1 MQVNLLLT
9 LPQSSMCTVLQQIC
23 TNLGITH
30 LFSNRFVSAPMHYLH
45 MPSATAVIPMNEDH
59 FSSSNYAHE
68 DQTSTFDREDHVA
81 TLLAAVPG
89 IKTLGELIAIDPQ
102 ELSPGA
108 RIDYLAALERQSSWL
123 QAAMQRAIVAV
134 AGITEGKSD
143 GPFTGVDEAERED
156 VSSALRLS
164 AGTAQMRIDV
174 ARTLVNHLPN
184 TCSALATGEL
194 SAAHAT
200 VIAKETAA
208 AIRDGLSEFAIF
220 SIEQKAIA
228 HAEFHTPSQVAQQVR
243 SAIAK
248 FAPATFEEVVEKAR
262 DCRRVSCYNDIDGMS
277 TVVAILPAA
286 DAQTVMKAIEA
297 FIIKGSAAWEISNDL
312 NTSNSKTSG
321 SHSTGSNTSGSH
333 STGSNTSGSHSTGS
347 NTSGSNTSGSKNSD
361 SRSADMKRADALT
374 AIAGFALAASSEDV
388 ALHRR
393 PITVNVTIDLPTL
406 LGLSENPGQLAGYG
420 AIPASVA
427 RALASDGKW
436 KRFITDPQTGALL
449 DYGRET
455 YQPPQALID
464 FLIARDRTCRFPGC
478 RRSAA
483 LSDLDHAQSW
493 EEGGT
498 TSLDNLGAL
507 CRRHHLLKTH
517 GGWGIESRAD
527 GSCTWTSPLGK
538 IYQTPARSIAES
550 V

>member
-1 MQVNLLLT
+1 
-9 LPQSSMCTVLQQIC
+9 
-23 TNLGITH
+23 
-30 LFSNRFVSAPMHYLH
+30 
-45 MPSATAVIPMNEDH
+45 MPSATAATSMNGDH
-59 FSSSNYAHE
+59 ASSFSSAHE
-68 DQTSTFDREDHVA
+68 DHASSFSSAREDQVA
-81 TLLAAVPG
+81 TLLSAAPG
-89 IKTLGELIAIDPQ
+89 IKTLAELIAINPQ
-102 ELSPGA
+102 DLSPSA

-134 AGITEGKSD
+134 AGINEGKSD

-184 TCSALATGEL
+184 TCSALATGDL

-297 FIIKGSAAWEISNDL
+297 FIIKGSSAWETSRDLQNTESL
-312 NTSNSKTSG
+312 NTDAKNTDSK
-321 SHSTGSNTSGSH
+321 STGAKNTDSKN
-333 STGSNTSGSHSTGS
+333 TGV
-347 NTSGSNTSGSKNSD
+347 KNSD

-374 AIAGFALAASSEDV
+374 AIAGFALAASSEEV

-493 EEGGT
+493 EDGGT

-507 CRRHHLLKTH
+507 CRRHHQLKTH
-517 GGWGIESRAD
+517 GGWAIESRAD

-538 IYQTPARSIAES
+538 IYQTPARSIAET

>member
-1 MQVNLLLT
+1 MT
-9 LPQSSMCTVLQQIC
+9 
-23 TNLGITH
+23 
-30 LFSNRFVSAPMHYLH
+30 
-45 MPSATAVIPMNEDH
+45 SATAAIPVNDNRNS
-59 FSSSNYAHE
+59 SSSN
-68 DQTSTFDREDHVA
+68 DREVHIPLSSIDREVRISSSPLDREEQVA
-81 TLLAAVPG
+81 TLLAAAPG
-89 IKTLGELIAIDPQ
+89 IKTLGGLIVIDPQ
-102 ELSPGA
+102 ELSPAA

-134 AGITEGKSD
+134 AGIHEGKSD

-200 VIAKETAA
+200 VIARETAA

-220 SIEQKAIA
+220 SIEEKAIA
-228 HAEFHTPSQVAQQVR
+228 HAEFHTPSQVALQVR

-262 DCRRVSCYNDIDGMS
+262 DSRRVSCYNDVDGMS
-277 TVVAILPAA
+277 TVVAILPAE

-297 FIIKGSAAWEISNDL
+297 FIVKGASIF
-312 NTSNSKTSG
+312 KFSG
-321 SHSTGSNTSGSH
+321 DSVDAG
-333 STGSNTSGSHSTGS
+333 
-347 NTSGSNTSGSKNSD
+347 NSD
-361 SRSADMKRADALT
+361 VRNSDVRNSDVRNSDVRNSDVRSADMKRADALT
-374 AIAGFALAASSEDV
+374 SLAGFALAASSQDIE
-388 ALHRR
+388 LHRR

-493 EEGGT
+493 DEGGT

-507 CRRHHLLKTH
+507 CRRHHVLKTH
-517 GGWGIESRAD
+517 GGWSIESRAD

-538 IYQTPARSIAES
+538 IYQTPARSISET